1 MPLYSEAQH
10 ARLNRE
16 LLFCNI
22 SSSLRRLPCCNA
34 PLQHLGAY
42 SFALTSFFFAYN
54 IRGHMCT
61 QIG

>member
-1 MPLYSEAQH
+1 MPLYNEAQH

-16 LLFCNI
+16 LLFCHI
-22 SSSLRRLPCCNA
+22 SSLRRLPCCNA

-42 SFALTSFFFAYN
+42 SFALTSFFAYN
-54 IRGHMCT
+54 IRGYICT